1 MRLAMP
7 RRLRGTIEVP
17 GDKSISH
24 RSVLFNAVAEG
35 NAVIT
40 NFLTGAD
47 CLSTIACMRAMGVEV
62 EQDGT
67 TVRVHGRGLR
77 GLQEPREV
85 LDCGNSGTTLRLLT
99 GLLAGQD
106 FFTILTGDDSLRS
119 RPMGRVVEPLRALGA
134 RIDGRQAGARAPLAI
149 RGTRLRSGEYEL
161 PVASAQV
168 KSALL
173 LAGLTG
179 EGQLRLTG
187 KIASRDHTERMLA
200 AMGIDIRVNRTQIIL
215 DPPAHPVF
223 PYPLSLRVPGD
234 PSSAAFWW
242 VAGSIHPDAEI
253 TTAGVCLNPTR
264 TGALDVLRA
273 MGANLTVTNERMEG
287 QEPVGDVTVR
297 SAALGGTTIEG
308 DIIPRLIDEIP
319 VLAVAAAYANGV
331 TTVRDASEL
340 RSKESDRITTV
351 VTELRKL
358 GAELEPTTDGMVI
371 AGGGELHGAGV
382 ESYGDHRLAM
392 AMAIASLGA
401 EGETVIADAGSV
413 AVSYPD
419 FWAHLEGLQHERA
432 T

>member
-1 MRLAMP
+1 MP
-7 RRLRGTIEVP
+7 RRLRGMIEVP

-47 CLSTIACMRAMGVEV
+47 CLSTIACVRAMGVEV
-62 EQDGT
+62 DQEGT
-67 TVRVHGRGLR
+67 TVRVRGRGLW

-106 FFTILTGDDSLRS
+106 FFAVLTGDDSLRS
-119 RPMGRVVEPLRALGA
+119 RPMSRVVEPLRVLGA
-134 RIDGRQAGARAPLAI
+134 QIEGRQNGSRAPLAI
-149 RGTRLRSGEYEL
+149 CGTRLRGGEYEL
-161 PVASAQV
+161 PIASAQV

-173 LAGLTG
+173 LAALTG
-179 EGQLRLTG
+179 EGMLRLHG

-200 AMGIDIRVNRTQIIL
+200 AMGLDIVMTPEQITL
-215 DPPAHPVF
+215 HPPAHPVF

-273 MGANLTVTNERMEG
+273 MGAAIAITNERMEG
-287 QEPVGDVTVR
+287 QEPVDDVTIR
-297 SAALGGTTIEG
+297 SAALRGTTIAGE
-308 DIIPRLIDEIP
+308 IIPRLIDEIP
-319 VLAVAAAYANGV
+319 VLAVAAAYANGE
-331 TTVRDASEL
+331 TSIRDAGEL
-340 RSKESDRITTV
+340 RAKESDRITTV
-351 VTELRKL
+351 VAELRKL
-358 GAELEPTTDGMVI
+358 GADVEATSDGMVV
-371 AGGGELHGAGV
+371 AGGGELHGTGV
-382 ESYGDHRLAM
+382 DSHGDHRLAM
-392 AMAIASLGA
+392 AMAVAALGA
-401 EGETVIADAGSV
+401 EGATDIAGAGSV

-419 FWAHLEGLQHERA
+419 FWAHLEGLQRDHPITA
-432 T
+432 